1 MCQSVVC
8 MIVYSEVCD
17 VVLIVLLSEILYG
30 VSKL

>member
-1 MCQSVVC
+1 MCECVVC

-17 VVLIVLLSEILYG
+17 VVLIVLSEILYG